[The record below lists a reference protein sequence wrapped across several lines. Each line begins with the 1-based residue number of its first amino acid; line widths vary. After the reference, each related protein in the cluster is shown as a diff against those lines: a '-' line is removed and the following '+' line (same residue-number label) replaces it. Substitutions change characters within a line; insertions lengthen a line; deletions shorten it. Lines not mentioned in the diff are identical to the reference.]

1 MEKGI
6 FIPARVVKAAVGA
19 VSAVL
24 VLIALAELPEARR
37 YLRLKSM

>member
-1 MEKGI
+1 MKNGI
-6 FIPARVVKAAVGA
+6 FIPRTVVRAAVGA

-24 VLIALAELPEARR
+24 VLIALSELPEARR